1 MNFSPKNS
9 RQTKF
14 QSSFNDKE
22 TIDKTSSLFKSKSNI
37 VNDIRCKDT
46 PLKESQIIYEEI
58 VTIGGIRAG
67 ELVSSKEIESG
78 RKLNESINKENKE
91 LPLIEEKLEQNNNNY
106 NEEEQTHNNSELKN
120 PIFADATNIK
130 CENSVYLSDNLS
142 LLADKENIQ
151 KFLPNCNET
160 NYIRDFGINTF
171 DLSPILDFN
180 SFCEK
185 EIIINENKFNTI
197 EVSKIENS
205 NNRDL
210 KYEKSQKRFKT
221 NNSQSQK
228 QIDTI
233 KIKKLASNPINYKSK
248 PNNIQTKQK
257 NQTIKISE
265 FNLDNINGFN
275 RSGNKKKSYPRIA
288 GEITPTYSNT
298 TNNNYNSKKSLSS
311 RKRANTKQPSN
322 HNYITNLQPL
332 EALSNFATI
341 EKDKLQG
348 NTYKFS
354 EKNEK
359 NHKNSVSLQKYGHVF
374 GDVVMP
380 GLNHNKSNKKMN
392 LNEDADMSNFR
403 SRLDS
408 TQIKNPFLTNSV
420 NGSPDRDTNREGI
433 FKTSNK
439 TLTDEIKN
447 PKIN

>member
-9 RQTKF
+9 RLTKF

-58 VTIGGIRAG
+58 VTIGGIRGG
-67 ELVSSKEIESG
+67 ELVNSKEMQSV
-78 RKLNESINKENKE
+78 RKLNESINKENKQ
-91 LPLIEEKLEQNNNNY
+91 LPLIEEKFEQNNNY
-106 NEEEQTHNNSELKN
+106 NEEDQIHNYSEVKK

-130 CENSVYLSDNLS
+130 CDNSVYLSDNLS

-171 DLSPILDFN
+171 DISPILDFN
-180 SFCEK
+180 SFSEK

-197 EVSKIENS
+197 EVSKIENAH
-205 NNRDL
+205 NRDL

-233 KIKKLASNPINYKSK
+233 KIKKLAFNPMNYKSQ

-257 NQTIKISE
+257 NETIKISE
-265 FNLDNINGFN
+265 FNLDTKNRFN
-275 RSGNKKKSYPRIA
+275 RSGNKKKSYQRIA
-288 GEITPTYSNT
+288 VEITPTNSNT

-341 EKDKLQG
+341 EKDKYQG
-348 NTYKFS
+348 ITYKYS

-359 NHKNSVSLQKYGHVF
+359 NHKNSVSLEKYGHVF
-374 GDVVMP
+374 GDVVKP
-380 GLNHNKSNKKMN
+380 GLNYNKSNKKMN

-408 TQIKNPFLTNSV
+408 TQIKNPFPTNSE
-420 NGSPDRDTNREGI
+420 NRSPDRDTNREGF
-433 FKTSNK
+433 FKTSNMK
-439 TLTDEIKN
+439 FTDEIKN
-447 PKIN
+447 PKMN